1 MHINYFSFLAFTFQ
15 KPFEK
20 FELESQRAL
29 GMQESISQEQI
40 FSTHFCIFSIRFKI
54 CDIISLSPHEQIRLT
69 CIFNNIFQVWTLID
83 DGRMTSRNV
92 DSLNIL
98 VHEVITYHI
107 MNAEETFDIL
117 KYIKICMSIAISIS
131 KTL

>member
-20 FELESQRAL
+20 FELESQRA
-29 GMQESISQEQI
+29 
-40 FSTHFCIFSIRFKI
+40 HFCIFSIRFKI

-117 KYIKICMSIAISIS
+117 KYITICMSIAISSIS